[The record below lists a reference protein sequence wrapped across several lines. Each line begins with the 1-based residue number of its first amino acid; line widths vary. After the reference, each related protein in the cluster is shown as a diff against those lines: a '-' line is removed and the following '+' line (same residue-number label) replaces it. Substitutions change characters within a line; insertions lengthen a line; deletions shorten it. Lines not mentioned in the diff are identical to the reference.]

1 MVDVRMAT
9 DGNKGFTEKSKNG
22 FRIFKSD
29 EVERAEIIAN
39 ALKGL
44 TIKSAQQLL
53 TKVNE
58 YLLQTPLE

>member
-1 MVDVRMAT
+1 MLDVRTAT
-9 DGNKGFTEKSKNG
+9 DGNRGITEKYKNG
-22 FRIFKSD
+22 SPIFKSD
-29 EVERAEIIAN
+29 EVERAEMIAN

-53 TKVNE
+53 AKVNE